1 MNMQCGCHIYM
12 CDTCIFVISSS
23 LFSII
28 NYSRKAGIFY
38 ILVNFWLA
46 DPSYIFVISIMGKHG
61 IHMSV
66 TRHDKIILQSLSMMY
81 RPVALTFV

>member
-1 MNMQCGCHIYM
+1 MQYGCHIYM
-12 CDTCIFVISSS
+12 CDTCIFVISSL

-38 ILVNFWLA
+38 ILVNFLLA
-46 DPSYIFVISIMGKHG
+46 DPNYISVIPITKKHG

-66 TRHDKIILQSLSMMY
+66 TRHDKIILQSLSMKY